1 MNSHSQNADILFA
14 TVVVSVFNE
23 EEVLP
28 GFYDEL
34 SRVLGQLGAAAE
46 VIFVND
52 GSNDGSAAVLKEL
65 ASLDPRVKIINL
77 SRNYGHEAAM
87 IAGIDHS
94 RGNPVICMDADLQHP
109 PAKIGEMLE
118 QYRNGFEIVCMKRVA
133 SNNLSRF
140 DKMKSLFFYRLLNQ
154 LSPMEFE
161 TGASDFFMVSRRVA
175 NILKVEFRERIRFLR
190 GYVQTLGFRKSVI
203 SYTASERA
211 CGKSKYTFSDLC
223 GLSLNAFFS
232 FSNLPLR
239 LGIITGLIVGG
250 FSILVGIYS
259 IVMRFIGNA
268 PSGYTTIVVLVSFL
282 FAIQFFITG
291 IIGEYIGVI
300 LIQSRERP
308 IYLVDSMMNI
318 AECHEAE

>member
-1 MNSHSQNADILFA
+1 MTSGSQNADNLFI

-23 EEVLP
+23 VEVLP
-28 GFYDEL
+28 KFYEEL
-34 SRVLGQLGAAAE
+34 SCAVYEAGVYAE
-46 VIFVND
+46 FLFVND
-52 GSNDGSAAVLKEL
+52 GSCDGSGALLKEL
-65 ASLDPRVKIINL
+65 AGRDRRVKIINL

-94 RGNPVICMDADLQHP
+94 TGNPVICMDADLQHP
-109 PAKIGEMLE
+109 PVKIIDMLE
-118 QYRNGFEIVCMKRVA
+118 QFRNGFDIVCMKRID
-133 SNNLSRF
+133 SNNLSPLRM
-140 DKMKSLFFYRLLNQ
+140 MKSRLFYHLLNT

-161 TGASDFFMVSRRVA
+161 AGASDFFLLSRRVA
-175 NILKVEFRERIRFLR
+175 DVLKVEFRERIRFLR
-190 GYVQTLGFRKSVI
+190 GYVQTLGFSKSVL
-203 SYTASERA
+203 SYTANERA
-211 CGKSKYTFSDLC
+211 CGKSKYSFGDLF

-239 LGIITGLIVGG
+239 LGIITGLLVGG
-250 FSILVGIYS
+250 FSVVVGIYS
-259 IVMRFIGNA
+259 IVMRFVGDA

-308 IYLVDSMMNI
+308 IYLVDTMVNI
-318 AECHEAE
+318 AESHEAE